1 MRINI
6 TRLSYSAAPQLVTIT
21 INNLI
26 KTTLMTLMLDL
37 CAERVP
43 EGGWSRVAIDN
54 ASDDNT
60 LTD

>member
-1 MRINI
+1 
-6 TRLSYSAAPQLVTIT
+6 
-21 INNLI
+21 
-26 KTTLMTLMLDL
+26 MTLMLDL

-60 LTD
+60 LTDWHSFVTWCDDETRLSYL